1 MSLTLQIFDPPM
13 CCSTGVCGPGVD
25 PVLARFA
32 ADLERLQEQGV
43 RVERYNLAQDPGA
56 FAGNDVVKHA
66 LSVEGPKCLPL
77 VLVNGKIVSRCSYP
91 TCEQL
96 DRLIL
101 GSSGEES
108 GLYSGAVQ
116 ELVAIGAAIAA
127 NCEPCFKQHYG
138 RALKLGVSRED
149 MARAVRTAQM
159 VKNAPAKAML
169 ELAGRYLQE
178 EVAGAAEEE
187 APKAC
192 CGEEPAAGGAPSCC
206 APAGPASAKPDL
218 AVAPPACD
226 PSTGCCG
233 A

>member
-1 MSLTLQIFDPPM
+1 MVPTLQVFDPPM

-25 PVLARFA
+25 PALARFA
-32 ADLERLQEQGV
+32 ADLKRVQEQGV

-56 FAGNDVVKHA
+56 FAKNDAVKRA
-66 LSVEGPKCLPL
+66 LAEEGQGCLPL
-77 VLVNGKIVSRCSYP
+77 ILMDGKIVRRGSYP
-91 TCEQL
+91 TCEEL

-101 GSSGEES
+101 GSSGEEP
-108 GLYSGAVQ
+108 GLYSGAVE

-127 NCEPCFKQHYG
+127 NCEPCFKHHYG
-138 RALKLGVSRED
+138 EALKLGVSRGD

-178 EVAGAAEEE
+178 ELSDAAKQETPE
-187 APKAC
+187 AC
-192 CGEEPAAGGAPSCC
+192 CGEEPAQAGAPSCC
-206 APAGPASAKPDL
+206 APVRPAPAKPNL
-218 AVAPPACD
+218 AVAAPACD

-233 A
+233 G

>member
-13 CCSTGVCGPGVD
+13 CCSTGVCGPSVD
-25 PVLARFA
+25 PVLVRFS
-32 ADLERLQEQGV
+32 ADLKRLQENGV
-43 RVERYNLAQDPGA
+43 SVERYNLAQDPGA
-56 FAGNDVVKHA
+56 FAKNDAVSKA
-66 LSVEGPKCLPL
+66 LAEEGQGCLPL

-91 TCEQL
+91 TCEDL

-101 GSSGEES
+101 GSSGDEP
-108 GLYSGAVQ
+108 GLYSDAVQ

-127 NCEPCFKQHYG
+127 NCEPCFKHHYG
-138 RALKLGVSRED
+138 QALKLGVSRED

-178 EVAGAAEEE
+178 EITDASEEGTPE
-187 APKAC
+187 AC
-192 CGEEPAAGGAPSCC
+192 CGEEPAEAGAPSCC
-206 APAGPASAKPDL
+206 APSETAPAKPDL
-218 AVAPPACD
+218 TVAAPACD

-233 A
+233 G